1 VQIDALVLR
10 MRPRTPMEAA
20 DLGVRLCQSAAR
32 QVYLCYW
39 VVGLPVVALSLAT
52 YEIAG
57 WLPGLLIW
65 WAKPWLD
72 RTILFVL
79 SRAAFGQSTTVADL
93 LRAQR
98 RVWWSQFLLSL
109 TTRRLSPW
117 RSFTQP
123 VYQLEGLPLLAAR
136 KRVLQIRRGRTTP
149 AILMTSAF
157 GVAESVLSMAL
168 VSLIFWFTPGQT
180 PTFNPFA
187 PGAFG
192 AMGESLG
199 LALTISYAS
208 VVLFL
213 EPFYVAA
220 GFAMYLNRRAQLEAW
235 DIEQELRR
243 AFQN

>member
-1 VQIDALVLR
+1 
-10 MRPRTPMEAA
+10 MEAA

-32 QVYLCYW
+32 EVYRCYW
-39 VVGLPVVALSLAT
+39 LVAIPVVALCLAT

-65 WAKPWLD
+65 WSKPWLD

-79 SRAAFGQSTTVADL
+79 SRAAFGQATTVADL

-98 RVWWSQFLLSL
+98 RVWWSQLLLSL

-117 RSFTQP
+117 RSFTQS
-123 VYQLEGLPLLAAR
+123 VYQLEGLPLLASR
-136 KRVLQIRRGRTTP
+136 RRVLQLRRGKTTP
-149 AILMTSAF
+149 ATLMTSAF
-157 GVAESVLSMAL
+157 SVAETVLTAAI
-168 VSLIFWFTPGQT
+168 VSLIFWFTPGEHEAMS
-180 PTFNPFA
+180 PFA
-187 PGAFG
+187 PGTLA
-192 AMGESLG
+192 SLAVP
-199 LALTISYAS
+199 LAIAYAL

-243 AFQN
+243 AFQT

>member
-1 VQIDALVLR
+1 

-79 SRAAFGQSTTVADL
+79 SRAAFGQTTAVADL

-98 RVWWSQFLLSL
+98 GGARWHAFLC
-109 TTRRLSPW
+109 
-117 RSFTQP
+117 
-123 VYQLEGLPLLAAR
+123 
-136 KRVLQIRRGRTTP
+136 
-149 AILMTSAF
+149 
-157 GVAESVLSMAL
+157 
-168 VSLIFWFTPGQT
+168 
-180 PTFNPFA
+180 
-187 PGAFG
+187 
-192 AMGESLG
+192 
-199 LALTISYAS
+199 
-208 VVLFL
+208 
-213 EPFYVAA
+213 
-220 GFAMYLNRRAQLEAW
+220 
-235 DIEQELRR
+235 
-243 AFQN
+243 